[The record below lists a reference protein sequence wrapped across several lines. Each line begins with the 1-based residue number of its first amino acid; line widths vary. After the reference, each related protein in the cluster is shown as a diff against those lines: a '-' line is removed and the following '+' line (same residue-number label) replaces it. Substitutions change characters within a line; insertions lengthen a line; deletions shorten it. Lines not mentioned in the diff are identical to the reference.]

1 MLKKIYKFKYLFIF
15 FTILIFFY
23 LIYFRFILLETII
36 IPQIIQEHQG
46 IAKLYHKI
54 IHEGPSNQIN
64 KNDSINEMNKDFFY
78 NFHKINSLVQS
89 LNFLKITIHLPGDR
103 KLVESNDLNI
113 YYTQKENLSLWR
125 RFFFLRNRLCLS
137 ITNNCKD
144 SLNYSKLLNSAFKGK
159 SVYSLGFNVNLH
171 DRNTNKSIIC
181 SNIFTSYIPIID
193 KSNTVDSVIAITSD
207 ISNIDSQL
215 DSLELKI
222 IYSYLFIRCLFSL
235 ITFYMNRLWI
245 KNTKKQMTEN
255 STLRLQLKNAKAE
268 STGKSEFLANI
279 GHELRTPLNS
289 IIGFSEMMNKDS
301 DSISNKKYIGYISD
315 INESG
320 KHLLSLINDLLDFSK
335 AESGKLTIEL
345 INTNLKK
352 LVISSTNILKPKIEE
367 KNINLEIQM
376 LDEDAVINA
385 DPKRLKQVILNLL
398 SNSIKFTN
406 ENGKIT
412 IRISKK
418 DSKIYTIISD
428 TGIGMA
434 TEDIPKALS
443 TFEQI
448 DNKSNRKYSG
458 TGIGLPLS
466 KKLVELMDGI
476 FDITSELNKGTD
488 IIIIFD
494 EVKLSAE

>member
-1 MLKKIYKFKYLFIF
+1 MFKKIYILKFLFVF

-23 LIYFRFILLETII
+23 FIYYRFILLETII

-46 IAKLYHKI
+46 VAKLYHKI
-54 IHEGPSNQIN
+54 IYEGPSNQIN
-64 KNDSINEMNKDFFY
+64 KNDSRNEINKDFFY
-78 NFHKINSLVQS
+78 NFYKINSLVKS
-89 LNFLKITIHLPGDR
+89 LNFLKIIIYLPGDR

-113 YYTQKENLSLWR
+113 YYTQRENLSLWR
-125 RFFFLRNRLCLS
+125 RFFFLRNHLCLS
-137 ITNNCKD
+137 ITNNCKG

-159 SVYSLGFNVNLH
+159 SIYSLGFNVNFH
-171 DRNTNKSIIC
+171 NRNTNESIIC
-181 SNIFTSYIPIID
+181 SNIFTSYIPIIN
-193 KSNTVDSVIAITSD
+193 KNNTVDSVIVITSD

-215 DSLELKI
+215 DSLEMKI
-222 IYSYLFIRCLFSL
+222 ICSYLFVGCFFSL

-245 KNTKKQMTEN
+245 KNTKKQMSEN
-255 STLRLQLKNAKAE
+255 STLRLQLKKAKAE

-279 GHELRTPLNS
+279 SHELRTPLNS
-289 IIGFSEMMNKDS
+289 IIGFSEMISKDS
-301 DSISNKKYIGYISD
+301 DSISNKQYVGYIND
-315 INESG
+315 IHESG

-376 LDEDAVINA
+376 LDEDAVINV
-385 DPKRLKQVILNLL
+385 DPRRLKQVIINIL
-398 SNSIKFTN
+398 SNAIKFTD
-406 ENGKIT
+406 ENKKIT

-466 KKLVELMDGI
+466 KKLVELMNGI
-476 FDITSELNKGTD
+476 FDITSKLNKGTD